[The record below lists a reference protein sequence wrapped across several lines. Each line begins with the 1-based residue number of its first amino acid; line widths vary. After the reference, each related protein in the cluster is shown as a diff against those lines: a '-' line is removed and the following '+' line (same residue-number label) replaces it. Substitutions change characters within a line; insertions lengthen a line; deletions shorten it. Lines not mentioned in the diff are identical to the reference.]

1 MAQKIFVIDD
11 DRINVKMI
19 KARLEN
25 EGYEV
30 DTAFDGTDG
39 LEIVKKSLPDLIIL
53 DIQMP
58 KMNGYT
64 FMIELKKISGGI
76 SIPVIVLTAYD
87 DMEPIFRLKG
97 VKEYLVKP
105 INFDELFEKIKKCLP
120 VQEGSSGDQLD

>member
-1 MAQKIFVIDD
+1 MAQKILVIDD
-11 DRINVKMI
+11 DRINVKI
-19 KARLEN
+19 IQSRLEN
-25 EGYEV
+25 EGYEAT
-30 DTAFDGTDG
+30 TALDGTEG
-39 LEIVKKSLPDLIIL
+39 LEMVKKSLPDLIIL

-64 FMIELKKISGGI
+64 FMIELKKIPSGV

-97 VKEYLVKP
+97 VREYLVKP

-120 VQEGSSGDQLD
+120 VQEGSSGDQFH